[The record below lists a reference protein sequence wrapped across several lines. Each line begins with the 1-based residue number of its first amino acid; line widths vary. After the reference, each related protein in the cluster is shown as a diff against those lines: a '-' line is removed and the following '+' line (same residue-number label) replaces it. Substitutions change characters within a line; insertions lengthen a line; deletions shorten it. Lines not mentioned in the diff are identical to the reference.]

1 VECLRC
7 ALHDRPPPDNIDNVN
22 WGTLLRQARGHS
34 VECFLFPW
42 FCKYFP
48 GQFSART
55 TVTSN
60 SPQAAWRAIAIEHL
74 DATLIRQ
81 KQTSAILAAAAKA
94 GIEVLPL
101 KGTWLSE
108 TIYQEASQRQMVDI
122 DLLVKKA
129 DRDRSNQTLIRLG
142 YAPRRALSD
151 SEYMC
156 DLSYYHS
163 AYSIFVELH
172 WNVECQMGGA
182 TEIPDIEK
190 ILMRTDS
197 STLFQ
202 HPVKTFKMEDQLC
215 HLVQHILHHQF
226 ALSLKSYR
234 GMHFTGLTTTS
245 CMLMIVNCPP
255 KAQYM
260 ETSPLKGIPLKSY
273 IDIAL
278 LINAKKQNIT
288 REQLDNSAID
298 WKTGEAVPFI
308 LQMVTCLLDLKD
320 IPKELIENTADQSTL
335 QDAVAAIFELPLAST
350 RNHEINL
357 LKYRE
362 SSMAG
367 KLRIIFNR
375 IFMPKSFMQL
385 HYPFAKNILLLP
397 ITWLIRTISLIRSS
411 GKEIVSTKSSGTNLI
426 NAANRAEI
434 IKKLT
439 EKW

>member
-1 VECLRC
+1 MLAECLRC

-42 FCKYFP
+42 LCKYFP
-48 GQFSART
+48 EQFSTRT

-60 SPQAAWRAIAIEHL
+60 SPQAAWRAIALEHL
-74 DATLIRQ
+74 NATLIRQ
-81 KQTSAILAAAAKA
+81 KQTSELLAAAANA

-108 TIYQEASQRQMVDI
+108 TIYKEASQRKMADI

-129 DRDRSNQTLIRLG
+129 DRDGANEILTGLG
-142 YAPRRALSD
+142 YTTKRALSD
-151 SEYMC
+151 SEYMY

-172 WNVECQMGGA
+172 WNVECRMSGA
-182 TEIPDIEK
+182 TEIPEIDK

-226 ALSLKSYR
+226 ALSLKSY
-234 GMHFTGLTTTS
+234 
-245 CMLMIVNCPP
+245 
-255 KAQYM
+255 
-260 ETSPLKGIPLKSY
+260 

-278 LINAKKQNIT
+278 LINAEKQNIT
-288 REQLDNSAID
+288 REQLDKSAID
-298 WKTGEAVPFI
+298 WKTGKAVPFI

-335 QDAVAAIFELPLAST
+335 QDAVTAILELPLAST

-385 HYPFAKNILLLP
+385 HYPFAKNIFLLP
-397 ITWLIRTISLIRSS
+397 IAWLIRAISLIRSS
-411 GKEIVSTKSSGTNLI
+411 GKEIVSTKSSDTNLI
-426 NAANRAEI
+426 NAASRAEI

-439 EKW
+439 KKGKF